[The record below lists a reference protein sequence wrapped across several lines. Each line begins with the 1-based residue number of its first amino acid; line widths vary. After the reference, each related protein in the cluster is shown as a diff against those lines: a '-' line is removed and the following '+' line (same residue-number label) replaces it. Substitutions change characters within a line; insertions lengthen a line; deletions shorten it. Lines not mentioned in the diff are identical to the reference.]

1 MLELYKVWPY
11 DSILVYGVSVLHT
24 LYKTLSTTR
33 LRLSLLT
40 WVLVFA
46 CGQLLA
52 ANHLHIDSHAGEEI
66 CAVCIHEHDQSI
78 INNGSTHL
86 TVSTTYYIVA
96 NIHAS
101 LPQASAP
108 SSYLSRAPP
117 QA

>member
-1 MLELYKVWPY
+1 M
-11 DSILVYGVSVLHT
+11 LHT

-33 LRLSLLT
+33 LRLSLVT

-66 CAVCIHEHDQSI
+66 CAVCVHEHDHSI

-86 TVSTTYYIVA
+86 TVGTAYNLEA
-96 NIHAS
+96 NFNTS
-101 LPQASAP
+101 LPQASAL